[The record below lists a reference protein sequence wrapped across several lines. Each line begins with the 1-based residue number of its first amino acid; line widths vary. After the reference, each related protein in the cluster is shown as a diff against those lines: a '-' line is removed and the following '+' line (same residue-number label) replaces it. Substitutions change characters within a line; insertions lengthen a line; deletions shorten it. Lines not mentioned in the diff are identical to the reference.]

1 MIHLTFKLPM
11 KKILTI
17 TLFLFQFSL
26 QAQTN
31 FRFADTTGH
40 WDILETSWGGP
51 FPPFVHYYTYIFK
64 ETGDTAINGV
74 MYQKING
81 GTDNY
86 LRRDSLNRIYTLVNN
101 EELKLYD
108 FGALAGDSIT
118 GLRMMW
124 YYDSIGC
131 KVASADTVNWN
142 GLKKRMIVNCNSGQ
156 GQQYTDTWIDGVGS
170 LYNHAFRGGSEQ
182 LYVDAPEYEL
192 LCYFE
197 GYQQQYQNPAYS
209 VCLYYNEIE
218 ETSTDEVAIFPNP
231 AANQLTLEWRTN
243 DLQAYSICTADGKA
257 VCRVDL
263 ESTANKAVVDCSDL
277 AAGVYVL
284 QLQAKHGA
292 YYHRIVIEH

>member
-1 MIHLTFKLPM
+1 M
-11 KKILTI
+11 KHFL
-17 TLFLFQFSL
+17 LFLLLSVSIAGF
-26 QAQTN
+26 AQTN

-108 FGALAGDSIT
+108 FGAVAGDSIT
-118 GLRMMW
+118 GLHMMW
-124 YYDSIGC
+124 YFDSIGC
-131 KVASADTVNWN
+131 KVVNADTVNWN
-142 GLKKRMIVNCNSGQ
+142 GLKKRMIVSCNSGQ

-209 VCLYYNEIE
+209 VCLYYNDVA
-218 ETSTDEVAIFPNP
+218 ETAADEVKIFPNP
-231 AANQLTLEWRTN
+231 IVNQFTLEWSTN
-243 DLQAYSICTADGKA
+243 DIQGYGLYTVDGKLMRQA
-257 VCRVDL
+257 DL
-263 ESTANKAVVDCSDL
+263 ENGVHKTVVNCSDL
-277 AAGVYVL
+277 PAGVYIV
-284 QLQAKHGA
+284 QLQTRQGA
-292 YYHRIVIEH
+292 FYRRIIVEH